1 MKLSARNQIP
11 GHVTSI
17 DLDGLMAEV
26 IVDIGGGHTLTSVI
40 TRRSADLLGLRAG
53 DEVTVVI
60 KSTEIM
66 VAK

>member
-1 MKLSARNQIP
+1 MKLSARNQIH
-11 GHVTSI
+11 GRITSI

-26 IVDIGGGHTLTSVI
+26 IVDIGGGNTLTSVI
-40 TRRSADLLGLRAG
+40 TRRSADSMGLRAG